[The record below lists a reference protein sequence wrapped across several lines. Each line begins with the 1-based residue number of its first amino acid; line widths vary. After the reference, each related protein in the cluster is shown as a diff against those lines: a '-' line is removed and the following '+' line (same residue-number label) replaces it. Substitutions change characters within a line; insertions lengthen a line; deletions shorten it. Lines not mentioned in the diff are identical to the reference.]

1 MKKCPHTLGSHT
13 PPIHIDQLSEGKGH
27 ADYFLLA
34 SDAIAWCHSDYT
46 IQDWMTLQAPW
57 PAPDA
62 GRTLSRGGPRSPS
75 RDTADH
81 EE

>member
-1 MKKCPHTLGSHT
+1 MGPVFGMLVADMVDEE
-13 PPIHIDQLSEGKGH
+13 PIP
-27 ADYFLLA
+27 AP
-34 SDAIAWCHSDYT
+34 
-46 IQDWMTLQAPW
+46 QAPW
-57 PAPDA
+57 PPPDP